1 MPISIP
7 LPKPGSVVSGTA
19 TLDTLISRVIDVMI
33 AVGFLY
39 FMFQIIFAGFG
50 MLSSEGDKGKIEMAR
65 NRMSQSVIGLIIIT
79 SAYTLTGLMLKIL
92 GLPIQLSIV
101 NLFP

>member
-1 MPISIP
+1 MNIP
-7 LPKPGSVVSGTA
+7 LPKPTFTDIDA
-19 TLDTLISRVIDVMI
+19 LLSRVIDVMI

-50 MLSSEGDKGKIEMAR
+50 MLSSEGDKGKVEMAR

-79 SAYTLTGLMLKIL
+79 SAYTLAGLLIKIL
-92 GLPIQLSIV
+92 GLPFQLTI
-101 NLFP
+101 NGLFP